1 VARTRFQPDR
11 GLATRMVVTMVL
23 LALLYVALAAALY
36 LLFGNASGFLIWGV
50 LPIGM
55 LWAQWY
61 FSDTLALKGMRAR
74 EVSPADAPELHALVD
89 RLAALADMKKPR
101 VAISVSDVPNAFATG
116 RSEDRAVVAVTT
128 GLMKRLDEREMEAV
142 LSHELSHIAHKDVTV
157 MTVASAVG
165 VIAGFMIRSAMWS
178 SMGRRDQNSAAMFF
192 VFMLIGVVVY
202 AISFVLTRV
211 LSRYRELAADRAG
224 AILTGQPAALASAL
238 TKISGDMARIPTRDL
253 RAAEPYNAFFI
264 YPAFTNKGLDIGSLF
279 ATHPP
284 LDKRL
289 DQLAKISAELGR
301 PM

>member
-1 VARTRFQPDR
+1 
-11 GLATRMVVTMVL
+11 MVVTMLLLVL
-23 LALLYVALAAALY
+23 LYIVLAAALY
-36 LLFGNASGFLIWGV
+36 FFLGNSAGFLIWGV

-61 FSDTLALKGMRAR
+61 YSDTLAMKGMRAR
-74 EVSPADAPELHALVD
+74 EVSPAEAPELHALVD
-89 RLAALADMKKPR
+89 RLCALADMKKPR
-101 VAISVSDVPNAFATG
+101 VAVSVSDVPNAFATG
-116 RSEDRAVVAVTT
+116 RSEERAVVAVTT
-128 GLMKRLDEREMEAV
+128 GLMRRLDEREMEAV

-165 VIAGFMIRSAMWS
+165 VLAGFMIRSAMWGS
-178 SMGRRDQNSAAMFF
+178 VGRRDQNSAVMFLAF
-192 VFMLIGVVVY
+192 TLIGIVVY
-202 AISFVLTRV
+202 AVSFLLTRV
-211 LSRYRELAADRAG
+211 LSRYRELSADRSG

-238 TKISGDMARIPTRDL
+238 TKISGDMARIPERDL
-253 RAAEPYNAFFI
+253 RSAEPYNAFFI

-279 ATHPP
+279 STHPP

>member
-1 VARTRFQPDR
+1 
-11 GLATRMVVTMVL
+11 MVITML
-23 LALLYVALAAALY
+23 LLFLLYVALSAALFF
-36 LLFGNASGFLIWGV
+36 LLGDSFGFVIWAV

-61 FSDTLALKGMRAR
+61 FSDTLAMKGTRAR
-74 EVSPADAPELHALVD
+74 EVSPQEAPELHALVD
-89 RLAALADMKKPR
+89 RLCALADMKKPR

-116 RSEDRAVVAVTT
+116 RSPDRAVVCVTT
-128 GLMKRLDEREMEAV
+128 GLMRRLDEKEMEAV
-142 LSHELSHIAHKDVTV
+142 LSHELSHVAHRDVTV

-178 SMGRRDQNSAAMFF
+178 SMGRRDQNSGIVFLAMI
-192 VFMLIGVVVY
+192 LIGIVVY
-202 AISFVLTRV
+202 AVSFLLTRV

-238 TKISGDMARIPTRDL
+238 TKISGDMQRIPTRDL

-264 YPAFTNKGLDIGSLF
+264 YPAFTNKGLDIGHLF

>member
-1 VARTRFQPDR
+1 VARTRFRPDR
-11 GLATRMVVTMVL
+11 GLAGRMVVTMLL
-23 LALLYVALAAALY
+23 LALLYVALAFALY
-36 LLFGNASGFLIWGV
+36 WFFGNSAGFLIWGV

-61 FSDTLALKGMRAR
+61 FSDTLAMKGMRAR
-74 EVSPADAPELHALVD
+74 EVTPAEAPELHALVD
-89 RLAALADMKKPR
+89 RLCALADMKKPR
-101 VAISVSDVPNAFATG
+101 VAVSVSDVPNAFATG
-116 RSEDRAVVAVTT
+116 RSDDRAVVAVTT
-128 GLMKRLDEREMEAV
+128 GALRLLDEREMEAV
-142 LSHELSHIAHKDVTV
+142 LSHELSHVAHRDVTV

-178 SMGRRDQNSAAMFF
+178 SVGRRDQSSAAAFL
-192 VFMLIGVVVY
+192 VFTLIGVVVY
-202 AISFVLTRV
+202 AVSFLLTRV
-211 LSRYRELAADRAG
+211 LSRYRELSADRAG

-238 TKISGDMARIPTRDL
+238 TKIAGDQARIPSRDL

-264 YPAFTNKGLDIGSLF
+264 FPAFTSKGFDLGSLF
-279 ATHPP
+279 STHPP

>member
-1 VARTRFQPDR
+1 
-11 GLATRMVVTMVL
+11 MVVTML
-23 LALLYVALAAALY
+23 LLFLLYVVLAAALY
-36 LLFGNASGFLIWGV
+36 FFLGNSAGFLIWGV

-61 FSDTLALKGMRAR
+61 YSDTLAMKGMRAR
-74 EVSPADAPELHALVD
+74 EVSPSEAPELHALVD
-89 RLAALADMKKPR
+89 RLCTLADMKKPR

-165 VIAGFMIRSAMWS
+165 VLAGFMIRSAMWGS
-178 SMGRRDQNSAAMFF
+178 VGRRDQNSAVMFLAF
-192 VFMLIGVVVY
+192 TLIGIVVY
-202 AISFVLTRV
+202 AVSFLLTRV
-211 LSRYRELAADRAG
+211 LSRYRELSADRAG

-238 TKISGDMARIPTRDL
+238 TKISGDMARIPERDL
-253 RAAEPYNAFFI
+253 RSAEPYNAFFI
-264 YPAFTNKGLDIGSLF
+264 YPAFTNKSLDIGSLF
-279 ATHPP
+279 STHPP

>member
-1 VARTRFQPDR
+1 
-11 GLATRMVVTMVL
+11 MVITML
-23 LALLYVALAAALY
+23 LLFLLYVALSAALFF
-36 LLFGNASGFLIWGV
+36 LLGDSFGFVIWAV

-61 FSDTLALKGMRAR
+61 FSDTLAMKGTRAR
-74 EVSPADAPELHALVD
+74 EVSPQEAPELHALVD
-89 RLAALADMKKPR
+89 RLCALADMKKPR

-116 RSEDRAVVAVTT
+116 RSPDRAVVCVTT
-128 GLMKRLDEREMEAV
+128 GLMRRLDEKEMEAV
-142 LSHELSHIAHKDVTV
+142 LSHELSHVAHRDVTV
-157 MTVASAVG
+157 MTVACAVG

-178 SMGRRDQNSAAMFF
+178 SMGRGDQNSGIVFLAMI
-192 VFMLIGVVVY
+192 LIGIVVY
-202 AISFVLTRV
+202 AVSFLLTRV

-238 TKISGDMARIPTRDL
+238 TKISGDMQRIPTRDL

-264 YPAFTNKGLDIGSLF
+264 YPAFTNKTLDIGHLF

>member
-1 VARTRFQPDR
+1 
-11 GLATRMVVTMVL
+11 MVVTMAL
-23 LALLYVALAAALY
+23 LALLYVGLAAALY

-50 LPIGM
+50 LPIGL

-61 FSDTLALKGMRAR
+61 YSDTLALKGMRAR
-74 EVSPADAPELHALVD
+74 EVSPAEAPELHALVD

-192 VFMLIGVVVY
+192 IFMLIGVVVY

-238 TKISGDMARIPTRDL
+238 TKISGDMTRIPSRDL

-264 YPAFTNKGLDIGSLF
+264 YPAFTNKSFDIGSLF